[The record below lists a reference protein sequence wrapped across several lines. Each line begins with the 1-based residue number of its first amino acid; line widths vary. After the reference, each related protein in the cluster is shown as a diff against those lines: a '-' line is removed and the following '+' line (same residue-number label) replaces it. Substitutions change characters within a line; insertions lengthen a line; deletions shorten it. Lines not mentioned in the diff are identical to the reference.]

1 MATNPNVQT
10 TDFTRDVIGRYVC
23 NGLDEAMASTI
34 SGASPFHYIILGGG
48 TFGGALASFLSG
60 LDPTSSVCK
69 DTNSQDCPDRY
80 QRYHSRVLV
89 LEAGPMLLTEHEQNL
104 PGIGVGVPGAATIAQ
119 LQPDPTKRNVPAPP
133 RNEVW
138 GVPWHSDDGFNGL
151 AYCIGGRS
159 VFWGGWA
166 PRFLR
171 SEMPVDGLSPA
182 KWPKR
187 VVDDLHANGEEL
199 WNEASHQI
207 GVDDPN
213 DFLNGELHTTLRQI
227 FFEAIPSKIRN
238 MIPLSE
244 LPDYLGGDKLATLPP
259 GSVPPNP
266 ESLRLDA
273 PYAVQSTT
281 RSGFFPF
288 NKFSSVPLL
297 IGAARQAAM
306 DSQKSDDQTL
316 NNSRR
321 QVMVVPNCHIKRLN
335 TLPVGENGQLRRVVS
350 IETSQGTIEV
360 AHNAVVVF
368 ALAAIESA
376 RLALDSF
383 PGITS
388 YDQIGKNLMVHLR
401 TNTQFRIKRDNPIFQ
416 DFQWKQLEVSGI
428 QLRGRINHSEDGTQG
443 HFHLQIA
450 VSGVPTGQ
458 GNPDIELFR
467 KIPDLDDF
475 NFFRSTPDDEVAFA
489 IRGIGE
495 FSPKNPKSRVDLDPE
510 LDEFG
515 IRRAFV
521 RINDDADVNKP
532 AIRNLNPKDSEVL
545 AAMADATND
554 VLKLFLDG
562 LPDNDGNP
570 VQFKPREL
578 RSEPG
583 DINEFEFIKLD
594 GVGTTY
600 HESGTLRMGD
610 DPNDSVVNPDLRFH
624 GVTNAYVTD
633 MSILPTCGS
642 ANPVQPGIALT
653 RRLAKHLAAPVID
666 TVPSEG
672 MFLFKDT
679 PTPFWRLAGAPGDCV
694 NFGFGELEVR
704 SARGDFGLYW
714 CTIPTP
720 PNFELTLDWLST
732 DPTDN
737 SGIFIRFP
745 DPDKAPPDKD
755 LVFAKP
761 GFVANEYGF
770 EIQIDATRGG
780 SSPTD
785 SNNNVTENVDSRF
798 RGTGAIYNESRQ
810 DLKDISGIGINQWHT
825 YIIRAVGMDIEVDIK
840 VNGGVQ
846 QPLTK
851 FKYDPSVYQRDD
863 LRRND
868 YRGLPTRPG
877 NEKGAK
883 RYVGIQTHDQS
894 KLIKFRN
901 IFIKPI

>member
-10 TDFTRDVIGRYVC
+10 TDFTRDVTGRYVC
-23 NGLDEAMASTI
+23 NGLDEAIASTNG
-34 SGASPFHYIILGGG
+34 GASPFHYIILGGG

-60 LDPTSSVCK
+60 LDPTSTASGDPFK
-69 DTNSQDCPDRY
+69 
-80 QRYHSRVLV
+80 RYHSRVLV

-104 PGIGVGVPGAATIAQ
+104 PGIGVGVPGPATIAQ
-119 LQPDPTKRNVPAPP
+119 LRQRTDPNAP

-159 VFWGGWA
+159 LFWGGWA
-166 PRFLR
+166 PRFLK
-171 SEMPVDGLSPA
+171 SEMPVDGSSPA

-187 VVDDLHANGEEL
+187 VIDDLHANGEEL
-199 WNEASHQI
+199 WNDAAHQI

-213 DFLNGELHTTLRQI
+213 DFLNGELHRTLRQI
-227 FFEAIPSKIRN
+227 FFKAIEETPSKIRK

-259 GSVPPNP
+259 GAVPPNP

-306 DSQKSDDQTL
+306 DSQKSNDQTL

-335 TLPVGENGQLRRVVS
+335 TLPVGENGQRRRIVS

-401 TNTQFRIKRDNPIFQ
+401 TNTQFRVRRDNPIFTGFNW
-416 DFQWKQLEVSGI
+416 DQLEVSGI
-428 QLRGRINHSEDGTQG
+428 QLRGRIDHSDGTQG
-443 HFHLQIA
+443 HFHLQVA

-458 GNPDIELFR
+458 GNADIELFR

-475 NFFRSTPDDEVAFA
+475 NFFRSTRDDEVAFA

-495 FSPKNPKSRVDLDPE
+495 FSPKNPNSRVDLDPE

-521 RINDDADVNKP
+521 RINDDSQVNVP
-532 AIRNLNPKDSEVL
+532 AIRNLNQKDSEVL
-545 AAMADATND
+545 AAMANATND

-562 LPDNDGNP
+562 LPDKDGNP
-570 VQFKPREL
+570 VRFNPREI

-653 RRLAKHLAAPVID
+653 RRLAKHLAVPIID

-694 NFGFGELEVR
+694 NFGFGELEVK
-704 SARGDFGLYW
+704 SARGPFGLYW

-755 LVFAKP
+755 FVLTQP
-761 GFVANEYGF
+761 GFIGNEYGF

-785 SNNNVTENVDSRF
+785 SNGNVTENVEPRF
-798 RGTGAIYNESRQ
+798 RGTGAIYNESTQ
-810 DLKDISGIGINQWHT
+810 DLKDVPGIGINQWNT

-846 QPLTK
+846 QPFTR
-851 FKYDPSVYQRDD
+851 FKYDSTIYPSGD
-863 LRRND
+863 LRSNPF
-868 YRGLPTRPG
+868 RGVPTQPG
-877 NEKGAK
+877 NDTGAK
-883 RYVGIQTHDQS
+883 RYIGIQTHNES

>member
-1 MATNPNVQT
+1 MATTPQVQT

-23 NGLDEAMASTI
+23 NGLDEAST
-34 SGASPFHYIILGGG
+34 STNNGASPFHYIILGGG
-48 TFGGALASFLSG
+48 TFGGSLASFLAG
-60 LDPTSSVCK
+60 LDQPSPAFGDPFK
-69 DTNSQDCPDRY
+69 
-80 QRYHSRVLV
+80 RYHSRVLV

-104 PGIGVGVPGAATIAQ
+104 PGIGVGVPGPATIVQ

-159 VFWGGWA
+159 LFWGGWA

-171 SEMPVDGLSPA
+171 SEMPVDGSSA
-182 KWPKR
+182 SKWPKQ

-199 WNEASHQI
+199 WNDAAHQI

-213 DFLNGELHTTLRQI
+213 DFLNGELHTTLRQV
-227 FFEAIPSKIRN
+227 FYQAVQKTPSEIRN
-238 MIPLSE
+238 AIPLSE
-244 LPDYLGGDKLATLPP
+244 LPDYLKGDKIAVLPL
-259 GSVPPNP
+259 GNVPPNL

-297 IGAARQAAM
+297 IGAARQAAI
-306 DSQKSDDQTL
+306 DSQQTNDQTL

-335 TLPVGENGQLRRVVS
+335 TLPVGKDDKSRRVVS

-383 PGITS
+383 PGISS

-401 TNTQFRIKRDNPIFQ
+401 TNTQFRVSRDHPIFTG
-416 DFQWKQLEVSGI
+416 FKWNQLEVSGI
-428 QLRGRINHSEDGTQG
+428 QLRGRINHDGTPG

-450 VSGVPTGQ
+450 ASGVPIGE
-458 GNPDIELFR
+458 GSSDVEIFR

-475 NFFRSTPDDEVAFA
+475 NFFRNTRDDEVAIA

-495 FSPKNPKSRVDLDPE
+495 FSPKNPNSRVDLDTE

-521 RINDDADVNKP
+521 RINDDSNVNKP
-532 AIRNLNPKDSEVL
+532 AIRNLNAKDSAVL
-545 AAMADATND
+545 TAMTDATND
-554 VLKLFLDG
+554 VLKLFG
-562 LPDNDGNP
+562 E
-570 VQFKPREL
+570 VPRPL
-578 RSEPG
+578 RSEPPENP
-583 DINEFEFIKLD
+583 NESIDEAKHIKLD

-610 DPNDSVVNPDLRFH
+610 DPNDSVVTPDLRFH

-653 RRLAKHLAAPVID
+653 RRLAKHLATPQID
-666 TVPSEG
+666 TVPPQG

-679 PTPFWRLAGAPGDCV
+679 PTPFWRLAGAPANSV
-694 NFGFGELEVR
+694 NFGFGELEVT

-720 PNFELTLDWLST
+720 ADFELSLDWFST
-732 DPTDN
+732 DATDN
-737 SGIFIRFP
+737 SGVFIRFP
-745 DPDKAPPDKD
+745 DPDKAPPDKSATF
-755 LVFAKP
+755 LKP
-761 GFVANEYGF
+761 GFLANEYGF
-770 EIQIDATRGG
+770 EIQIDATQGG
-780 SSPTD
+780 SNPTD
-785 SNNNVTENVDSRF
+785 DKGKETESVDPRF
-798 RGTGAIYNESRQ
+798 RGTGAIYNEPRQ
-810 DLKDISGIGINQWHT
+810 ILSNVSGINLNQWHT
-825 YIIRAVGMDIEVDIK
+825 YIIRARGMDIEVDIK
-840 VNGGVQ
+840 VNGGAQ

-851 FKYDPSVYQRDD
+851 FKYDLTTYPPGD
-863 LRRND
+863 LRANKN
-868 YRGLPTRPG
+868 RGLPTRLG
-877 NEKGAK
+877 NDRDAK
-883 RYVGIQTHDQS
+883 RYIGIQTHNQS

-901 IFIKPI
+901 VFIKPI